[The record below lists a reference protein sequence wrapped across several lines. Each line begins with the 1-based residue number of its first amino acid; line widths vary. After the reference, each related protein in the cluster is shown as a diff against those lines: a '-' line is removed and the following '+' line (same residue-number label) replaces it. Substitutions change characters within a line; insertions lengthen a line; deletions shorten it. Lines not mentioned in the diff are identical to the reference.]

1 MAIDTKEFTEKID
14 SNLRANRD
22 FTRFLIRVKRDSR
35 WKRKVLD
42 YTRKGWSK
50 RDRVRIAL
58 RELDVLIDALESVHG
73 GDVPRLREYAGAFFD
88 GLPDTS
94 WTETKKRH
102 YDNYIDKSLG
112 AKKIDEILPVHI
124 EACMLK
130 QERAGLHPR
139 TVNTTLEI
147 LRPLYKKAILNRL
160 MMYSPCEGLKVKIP
174 KSKKIVTDASSRLRE
189 IYAVIMEEFRE
200 DDFYRALYLFA
211 LMGRRKGEIL
221 SLRWEDVSFEHD
233 YVVLSDTK
241 NDEVQKMFLP
251 PLIKEA
257 LEAFY
262 APSAEW
268 VFPSPTVPGQH
279 ITNIEKTT
287 ANIKKKLPYFTLH
300 YLRNV
305 IVSAMAEQGQAAV
318 NMSGA
323 LGHLSAHTIDKYLTL
338 NYLAGSRS
346 ASETIENIVK

>member
-1 MAIDTKEFTEKID
+1 MAIDESIYTCKICTG
-14 SNLRANRD
+14 LRADRD
-22 FTRFLIRVKRDSR
+22 HNRFLILVKRDGKR
-35 WKRKVLD
+35 KRKVLD
-42 YTRKGWSK
+42 YRKKGWSK
-50 RDRVRIAL
+50 RDRVRIAT
-58 RELDVLIDALESVHG
+58 RELDVLIDKLESVHG
-73 GDVPRLREYAGAFFD
+73 GDVPSLQEYAKAFFD

-94 WTETKKRH
+94 WTETKKKH
-102 YDNYIDKSLG
+102 YDNYIAASLG
-112 AKKIDEILPVHI
+112 KKKIEEILPTHI
-124 EACMLK
+124 EECIKK

-147 LRPLYKKAILNRL
+147 LRPLYKEAIINRL
-160 MMYSPCEGLKVKIP
+160 VMFSPCEGLRVKIP
-174 KSKKIVTDASSRLRE
+174 KSKKIVTDASSRLKE
-189 IYAVIMEEFRE
+189 IYAVIMEEFRD

-221 SLRWEDVSFEHD
+221 SLRWENVSFEYN

-251 PLIKEA
+251 LLIKDA
-257 LEAFY
+257 LESFY
-262 APSAEW
+262 DPSEEW
-268 VFPSPTVPGQH
+268 VFSSPTVPGQH

-323 LGHLSAHTIDKYLTL
+323 LGHLSANTIDKYLTL
-338 NYLAGSRS
+338 NYLAGSKS
-346 ASETIENIVK
+346 ASETIENIVQ